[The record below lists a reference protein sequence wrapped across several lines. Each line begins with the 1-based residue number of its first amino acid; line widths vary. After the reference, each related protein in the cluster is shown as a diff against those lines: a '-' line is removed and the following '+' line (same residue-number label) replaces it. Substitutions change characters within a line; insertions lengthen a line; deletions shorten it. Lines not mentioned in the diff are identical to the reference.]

1 MRIGI
6 VCEGLTDV
14 HAIVSFLGASLANR
28 GFDPVFVTL
37 QPARRFFGLL
47 REAGRQTGARR
58 ALNNASQLSGFAK
71 RDDLPLLP
79 DKEIVAFRR
88 ATGSL

>member
-47 REAGRQTGARR
+47 REAGVKRVLDVR
-58 ALNNASQLSGFAK
+58 LNNASQLSGFAK
-71 RDDLPLLP
+71 RDDLALLP
-79 DKEIVAFRR
+79 DKESV
-88 ATGSL
+88 LP